1 VAARVAATHTVVLAL
16 SMVEPQR
23 FTASASGGNRKL
35 APEIPFD
42 RCAV

>member
-1 VAARVAATHTVVLAL
+1 VAARVAATHAVVLAL